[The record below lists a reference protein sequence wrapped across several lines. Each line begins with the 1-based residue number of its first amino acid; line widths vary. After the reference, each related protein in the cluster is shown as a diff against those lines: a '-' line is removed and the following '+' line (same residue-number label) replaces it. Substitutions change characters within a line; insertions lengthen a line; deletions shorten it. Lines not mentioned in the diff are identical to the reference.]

1 MIIYAVH
8 MLNTARLHTPRLS
21 CQSRLINL
29 TRGHPPL
36 SAMSAAALPSHR
48 IFLHSFASTLAVS
61 ATVFNALS
69 PISQQ
74 LLLHG
79 RLPLKERR
87 KRSGRIYSPDTQAAS
102 HLCPGFSL
110 RHGGNTLKRLGF
122 EAIKGLDWH
131 WSRSTFGGLG
141 GRLHQLGEN
150 WRTLAISPSTF
161 ETFEGLAG
169 IATDLALFGFFPK
182 TPNAAKQP
190 NSGQVAAS
198 RGNSRVIFLMYLSA
212 TGK

>member
-1 MIIYAVH
+1 
-8 MLNTARLHTPRLS
+8 
-21 CQSRLINL
+21 
-29 TRGHPPL
+29 
-36 SAMSAAALPSHR
+36 
-48 IFLHSFASTLAVS
+48 
-61 ATVFNALS
+61 
-69 PISQQ
+69 
-74 LLLHG
+74 
-79 RLPLKERR
+79 
-87 KRSGRIYSPDTQAAS
+87 
-102 HLCPGFSL
+102 
-110 RHGGNTLKRLGF
+110 LGF

-198 RGNSRVIFLMYLSA
+198 RGNSRVIFLMSYRKRLLAEGTELSQSKGAAPA
-212 TGK
+212 TTGRGDDLD

>member
-1 MIIYAVH
+1 
-8 MLNTARLHTPRLS
+8 
-21 CQSRLINL
+21 
-29 TRGHPPL
+29 
-36 SAMSAAALPSHR
+36 
-48 IFLHSFASTLAVS
+48 
-61 ATVFNALS
+61 
-69 PISQQ
+69 
-74 LLLHG
+74 
-79 RLPLKERR
+79 
-87 KRSGRIYSPDTQAAS
+87 
-102 HLCPGFSL
+102 
-110 RHGGNTLKRLGF
+110 LGF

-198 RGNSRVIFLMYLSA
+198 RGNSRVIFLMQA
-212 TGK
+212 TRTTYPYP